1 MLRPVVAGVDA
12 SPESL
17 AAAEWAA
24 AEAAL
29 SGLPLRLVRAW
40 EGVLY
45 PSSPHPSSSAA
56 DLAARQDGAGRS
68 LREAEEHLTTRFPGT
83 RPTGELIQ
91 GPPVPTLLKAA
102 EEAETLVLGS
112 RGLSGAAGFLAGSV
126 ASDVVAHAT
135 RPVVL
140 VRPAPHPGT
149 TADPPPGAGSP
160 GRVVLGI
167 DLAHPCDEV
176 IRFAF
181 EAARRRGASLYALHG
196 YGLPLAYSIAAAQMP
211 LSQDLLAAQRA
222 DDLAA
227 VLRPWQEKYPDVPVM
242 ADAVMARSADQLVK
256 AASGTALLVLGRRE
270 RTSRLGARLGHVAH
284 SVIAHAA
291 CPVAVVPH
299 G

>member
-1 MLRPVVAGVDA
+1 MLRPVLVGVDG

-40 EGVLY
+40 EGVPY
-45 PSSPHPSSSAA
+45 PSGSSA
-56 DLAARQDGAGRS
+56 DLAAGQNGAGRS
-68 LREAEEHLTTRFPGT
+68 LREAEERLTTRFPGT
-83 RPTGELIQ
+83 RPTGELVQ
-91 GPPVPTLLKAA
+91 GPPVPTLLEAA

-112 RGLSGAAGFLAGSV
+112 RGLSGAAGYLAGSV
-126 ASDVVAHAT
+126 ASDVVAHAAC
-135 RPVVL
+135 PVVL

-149 TADPPPGAGSP
+149 TADASPGATSP

-167 DLAHPCDEV
+167 DLAHACDEV

-181 EAARRRGASLYALHG
+181 EAAHRRGTSLYVLHA
-196 YGLPLAYSIAAAQMP
+196 YNLPLAYSIASAQIP
-211 LSQDLLAAQRA
+211 LALDLLATEHG

-227 VLRPWQEKYPDVPVM
+227 VLRPWQEKYPEVPVT
-242 ADAVMARSADQLVK
+242 ADAVMDPAADRLVK
-256 AASGTALLVLGRRE
+256 AASGAALLVLGRQE

>member
-1 MLRPVVAGVDA
+1 MLHPVVVGVDG

-24 AEAAL
+24 AEAAS
-29 SGLPLRLVRAW
+29 SGLPLRLVHAW
-40 EGVLY
+40 EGVPY
-45 PSSPHPSSSAA
+45 PSSPYPSSSAA
-56 DLAARQDGAGRS
+56 DPAAGQDGAGRS

-112 RGLSGAAGFLAGSV
+112 RGLSGAAGYLAGSV
-126 ASDVVAHAT
+126 ASDVVAHAA

-149 TADPPPGAGSP
+149 TADPPSGTTSP

-181 EAARRRGASLYALHG
+181 EAARRRGTPLYVLHA
-196 YGLPLAYSIAAAQMP
+196 YGLPLAYSIAAVQIP
-211 LSQDLLAAQRA
+211 LSQDLLATERG

-227 VLRPWQEKYPDVPVM
+227 VLRPWREKYPDVPVT
-242 ADAVMARSADQLVK
+242 ADAVMDRAADRLVK
-256 AASGTALLVLGRRE
+256 AASGAALLVLGRQE